1 MYKIKK
7 EIQVM
12 KKEYM
17 SPEICVQEVK
27 IQNILAGSVDLN
39 PKDEITDPNEVGS
52 DEGGFLWDDED

>member
-1 MYKIKK
+1 
-7 EIQVM
+7 M

-39 PKDEITDPNEVGS
+39 PKDEITDPNDVGS
-52 DEGGFLWDDED
+52 DESGFLWDDED

>member
-1 MYKIKK
+1 
-7 EIQVM
+7 M

-27 IQNILAGSVDLN
+27 IQSLMDGNSIDLN
-39 PKDEITDPNEVGS
+39 KDDEITDPNDVGS